1 MSQISPPIR
10 ILLVAVIGLCAAYF
24 LFLRPKDEVVPV
36 AAAPPAATTPVPAKD
51 PGATTHSKP
60 GAIVQ
65 KAVGDTQHAAD
76 RSEQAAGTSLGIDDG
91 KTDGTTSVGPAS
103 AGVNT
108 NPVTKAPATGQTS
121 APAPISRDALRTLPK
136 DVRKAVL
143 KRRVLVIL
151 FYNNRSADDR
161 AVRRELAHVS
171 HYGHQVFVTAHWIKN
186 VARYQA
192 ITRGVDVEQSPTIV
206 VADANLKA
214 DTLVGYSD
222 RDTIDQMVV
231 DAIRASGGSLI
242 KNPYFRQLDAICTS
256 AQQQIKAL
264 SQPSSAA
271 ALPAY
276 LVGVQGVAKD
286 ADKKATAVKA
296 PQKFKKFNNA
306 FQVYTSANVGLTSWA
321 ATHAKTDGVGVLK
334 TVDRQSKKLDR
345 KFVRQHGAHGL
356 SCF

>member
-10 ILLVAVIGLCAAYF
+10 ILLVAVIGLCAVYF
-24 LFLRPKDEVVPV
+24 LFLRPKEETV
-36 AAAPPAATTPVPAKD
+36 APAAPAAATTPAPAHD
-51 PGATTHSKP
+51 PGAKTQSKP

-65 KAVGDTQHAAD
+65 KATSDTQDASAQ
-76 RSEQAAGTSLGIDDG
+76 SLKAAGSGEGIDDG
-91 KTDGTTSVGPAS
+91 TTNGPAS
-103 AGVNT
+103 TGVNT

-121 APAPISRDALRTLPK
+121 APAPISKGALHSLPK

-143 KRRVLVIL
+143 KRQVLVIL

-161 AVRRELAHVS
+161 AVRRELAHIS
-171 HYGHQVFVTAHWIKN
+171 HYGNQVFVTAHWIKN

-242 KNPYFRQLDAICTS
+242 KNPYYRQLDAICTS